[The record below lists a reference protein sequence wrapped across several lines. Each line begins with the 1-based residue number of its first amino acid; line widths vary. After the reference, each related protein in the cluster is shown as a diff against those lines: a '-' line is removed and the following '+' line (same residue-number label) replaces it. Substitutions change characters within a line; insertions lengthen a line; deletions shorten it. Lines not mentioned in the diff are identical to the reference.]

1 MLLPLYTLSLCL
13 LLFKFVSFKVSDVNL
28 ESDINLIEKSIAAYA
43 RVHGHLPRPIQ
54 GLVPYRAIGLS
65 KNFFNEPIKYQPN
78 ADLTNEMIPFDN
90 PCFFLDNFLNIDKIE
105 NKPKNLCSN
114 PNQIAYT
121 LFIRQ
126 TIKQVRAYQVAEAS
140 GFSCKNHKIKS
151 SQFKGDKYI
160 IYPNFQKITPAYF
173 L

>member
-65 KNFFNEPIKYQPN
+65 KNFLKVGVNNIFISFKLRTFYF
-78 ADLTNEMIPFDN
+78 MIFAR
-90 PCFFLDNFLNIDKIE
+90 K
-105 NKPKNLCSN
+105 
-114 PNQIAYT
+114 A
-121 LFIRQ
+121 
-126 TIKQVRAYQVAEAS
+126 
-140 GFSCKNHKIKS
+140 
-151 SQFKGDKYI
+151 
-160 IYPNFQKITPAYF
+160 
-173 L
+173 